1 MAKSRVWVFIVAAVA
16 LTLFFISA
24 IWPFLTASNIKTSKV
39 KTATPVEVVVVEPIV
54 PEVLEPVVP
63 DIVVVDIEPP
73 PPEGVEPIEVEPQ
86 PPVVELDNN
95 EPPTTDALYSVIDGN
110 KLDENSYAGF
120 KLYRN
125 WCARCHGPYGQGL
138 VGPNL
143 ADSLN
148 VIIKEQFFDTVE
160 NGKAGSIGSMPAW
173 KTNVKVMEGQGKL
186 YAYLMARADGAIG
199 VVKPKKQ

>member
-1 MAKSRVWVFIVAAVA
+1 MFNDKAWIFVAVCGA
-16 LTLFFISA
+16 LTLLFFMVP
-24 IWPFLTASNIKTSKV
+24 IWPFLTGSNINQ
-39 KTATPVEVVVVEPIV
+39 PVVVEVLVTEPIV
-54 PEVLEPVVP
+54 LDTNMQEIDLVELESHQSEV
-63 DIVVVDIEPP
+63 
-73 PPEGVEPIEVEPQ
+73 VEPEIIIVADENDTAKTIEG
-86 PPVVELDNN
+86 
-95 EPPTTDALYSVIDGN
+95 LYSVIDGN
-110 KLDENSYAGF
+110 KLDANSYAGF

-125 WCARCHGPYGQGL
+125 WCARCHGTYGQGL

-148 VIIKEQFFDTVE
+148 VISKEQFFDTVE

-173 KTNVKVMEGQGKL
+173 KTNMGVMDGLDKL

>member
-1 MAKSRVWVFIVAAVA
+1 MAKPRVWVFIVAGVA

-24 IWPFLTASNIKTSKV
+24 IWPFLTASNIKTSTV
-39 KTATPVEVVVVEPIV
+39 KTATPAEVVVVEPD
-54 PEVLEPVVP
+54 VV
-63 DIVVVDIEPP
+63 IVDIEPQ
-73 PPEGVEPIEVEPQ
+73 PPEVVEPIEVEP
-86 PPVVELDNN
+86 PPAVVAPDNN
-95 EPPTTDALYSVIDGN
+95 VPARTDALYSVIDGN

-125 WCARCHGPYGQGL
+125 WCARCHGTYGQGL

-148 VIIKEQFFDTVE
+148 VINKEQFFDTVE

-173 KTNVKVMEGQGKL
+173 KTNMGVMDGMDKL

>member
-1 MAKSRVWVFIVAAVA
+1 MAKPRVWVFIVAGVA

-24 IWPFLTASNIKTSKV
+24 IWPFLTASNIKTSTV
-39 KTATPVEVVVVEPIV
+39 ETATPIEVV
-54 PEVLEPVVP
+54 
-63 DIVVVDIEPP
+63 EPP
-73 PPEGVEPIEVEPQ
+73 PPEVLAPIVPDVVIVDIEPRPPEVVEPREVDPQ
-86 PPVVELDNN
+86 PPVLEPDNN
-95 EPPTTDALYSVIDGN
+95 APPTKEALYSVIDGN

-125 WCARCHGPYGQGL
+125 WCARCHGTYGQGL

-143 ADSLN
+143 ADSLK
-148 VIIKEQFFDTVE
+148 VISKEQFFDTVE

-173 KTNVKVMEGQGKL
+173 KKNMKVMDGQDKL
-186 YAYLMARADGAIG
+186 YAYLMARSDGAIG